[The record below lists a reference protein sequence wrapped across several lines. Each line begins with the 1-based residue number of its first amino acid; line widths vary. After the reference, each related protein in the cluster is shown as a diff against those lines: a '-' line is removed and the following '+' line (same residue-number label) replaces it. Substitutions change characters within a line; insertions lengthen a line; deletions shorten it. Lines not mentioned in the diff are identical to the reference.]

1 MASIT
6 AATTTSSLRTGSA
19 AFPTPQAR
27 RRYWLTLAIFLALAG
42 AFAIGLLT
50 YNIPVPFGS
59 DPFWI
64 IARRRASSV
73 LVMLIIAVCHAMG
86 TVAFQTITNNRI
98 ITPGIMG
105 FESLY
110 VAIQTGVMF
119 FLGTAGLTAFAG
131 TWQFVFQVLVMV
143 GLAVLLYGWLLSGR
157 FANLQIMLLVGIV
170 IGTGLGSVSSFMQR
184 MLSPSEFDLL
194 TARLFGSVNNA
205 REEYL
210 PIAIPIVIVVATLLF
225 LRSRRLNVM
234 ALGKDIAT
242 GLGLNHTRE
251 LMTTLTLVTLL
262 MAVSTALVGPMT
274 FLGFLVATLAYQFA
288 NTSDHRYVFPLAI
301 TFAFL
306 VLTGSYFIMNH
317 VFYAQGVVSILIEF
331 VGGAVFLWTILRRR
345 VL

>member
-1 MASIT
+1 MASTT
-6 AATTTSSLRTGSA
+6 ASPTLPRQRSGSV
-19 AFPTPQAR
+19 AFQNDRAR
-27 RRYWLTLAIFLALAG
+27 RRYWLTLGVCVTLAVL
-42 AFAIGLLT
+42 FAIGLLT
-50 YNIPVPFGS
+50 YNIPVAFGS
-59 DPFWI
+59 DPFWV

-73 LVMLIIAVCHAMG
+73 LVMLIIAVCHATA
-86 TVAFQTITNNRI
+86 TVAFQTITTNRI

-119 FLGTAGLTAFAG
+119 FLGSTGLTAFSG
-131 TWQFVFQVLVMV
+131 IGQFLAQIAVMV
-143 GLAVLLYGWLLSGR
+143 ALAALLYGWLLSGR

-210 PIAIPIVIVVATLLF
+210 PVAIPIVIVVAALLY

-288 NTSDHRYVFPLAI
+288 NTSDHRFVFPLAI

-306 VLTGSYFIMNH
+306 VLTSAYFIMNH

-331 VGGAVFLWTILRRR
+331 VGGTVFLWTILRRR